1 MRGIEEPIV
10 QAVTYLRMG
19 LQATY
24 RVEGLDVCL
33 QHIAQNL
40 EGAREILFAGWVST
54 QQITLNGVDIWL
66 IERHPEIAEIMQAQ
80 FGHYGIVRLRAQD
93 IVSWLDHIDF
103 CLRNSPSPVRLPQM
117 AEQLLLPS
125 FDHIEIK

>member
-19 LQATY
+19 VQATY

-66 IERHPEIAEIMQAQ
+66 IERHPEIAEIMQCPLGTVKSRIQ
-80 FGHYGIVRLRAQD
+80 RGRNELRQRLTHLVEGED
-93 IVSWLDHIDF
+93 
-103 CLRNSPSPVRLPQM
+103 
-117 AEQLLLPS
+117 E
-125 FDHIEIK
+125 